1 MNRKSDL
8 VIFFRAAGFL
18 LLLLASTGV
27 FAQQIPQFTQ
37 YLYTGNFFNPALA
50 GKSEGLQFSAIH
62 RSQWQGY
69 TATSG
74 AGTPPTTQLITLQNR
89 VKNKN
94 FGYGLTVVNDQLGAT
109 SNLEVSLQGSY
120 HKKIQRTQ
128 LSFGGYL
135 GVSNSTLDF
144 EELQFVNPEPSL
156 PLSGTE
162 SQLAMDMGAG
172 LMVDRGDFYVGLS
185 GRHLNQASYDFGDG
199 NYANR
204 LQMHN
209 YLLMGYRMRPI
220 GQLRIE
226 PSILLKSLGTHTL
239 SYEVSVIATLQN
251 KVNGGIAYRGEES
264 VSLILGY
271 SLLKDN
277 SLKLGYAF
285 DLVVGGVD
293 AKSPTS
299 HELMLRYAW
308 SDVSKTVTR
317 VIQRTPRFRF

>member
-18 LLLLASTGV
+18 LLLLSSKGV

-94 FGYGLTVVNDQLGAT
+94 FGYGLTVVNDQLGAI

-172 LMVDRGDFYVGLS
+172 LMVDGGDFYVGLS
-185 GRHLNQASYDFGDG
+185 GRHLNQASFDFGDG

-209 YLLMGYRMRPI
+209 YLLLGYRMRPI

>member
-18 LLLLASTGV
+18 LLLLVSVGGY
-27 FAQQIPQFTQ
+27 AQQDPQFTQ

>member
-18 LLLLASTGV
+18 FLFLFSGKGY
-27 FAQQIPQFTQ
+27 AQQDPQFTQ
-37 YLYTGNFFNPALA
+37 YMYAGNYFNPAMA
-50 GKSEGLQFSAIH
+50 GKSGVLEFSAFH

-74 AGTPPTTQLITLQNR
+74 AGNPPTTQLITLQNR
-89 VKNKN
+89 LKKKN

-109 SNLEVSLQGSY
+109 SNLEVNLQGSY
-120 HKKIQRTQ
+120 HRKIQRTQ
-128 LSFGGYL
+128 MSFGGYF

-144 EELQFVNPEPSL
+144 EELQFVNPEPNL
-156 PLSGTE
+156 PLTGTE
-162 SQLAMDMGAG
+162 SQMALDLGAG
-172 LMVDRGDFYVGLS
+172 LMLDRGDFYLGLS
-185 GRHLNQASYDFGDG
+185 GRHLNQAAYDFGDG
-199 NYANR
+199 SYSNR

-209 YLLMGYRMRPI
+209 YLLMGYRMRPM
-220 GQLRIE
+220 GQLRLE
-226 PSILLKSLGTHTL
+226 PSLLLKSLGTHTL
-239 SYEVSVIATLQN
+239 SYELSVIATIQE

-285 DLVVGGVD
+285 DLVIGGVD

-308 SDVSKTVTR
+308 SDVTKTVNR

>member
-8 VIFFRAAGFL
+8 VIFFRTAGFL
-18 LLLLASTGV
+18 FLLLVSEAGYG
-27 FAQQIPQFTQ
+27 QQDPQFTQ
-37 YLYTGNFFNPALA
+37 YLYAGTFFNPALA
-50 GKSEGLQFSAIH
+50 GKSAGVQISAFH

-74 AGTPPTTQLITLQNR
+74 SGNPPTSQLIAFQNR

-109 SNLEVSLQGSY
+109 STLEINLQGSY

-162 SQLAMDMGAG
+162 SQLALDMGAG

-199 NYANR
+199 TYANR
-204 LQMHN
+204 LQLHN

-226 PSILLKSLGTHTL
+226 PSMLLKSLGTHTL
-239 SYEVSVIATLQN
+239 SYEVSVIATIQN

-271 SLLKDN
+271 SLLKDK

-308 SDVSKTVTR
+308 TDVSKTVNR